1 MMNIIRASMRSTQS
15 GCGTLIVGLI
25 ILGAIGSLFDGGSG
39 TSTPRPSATASAP
52 NNPETSPSADP
63 SPSVVPSLP
72 IALAVD
78 PPAAVAPGAEIVLT
92 VRASAGSECEIGVPE
107 LAREGEAPA
116 ALFVPNGGVATFAW
130 RAGTTKG
137 AWFVT
142 VVCTAEFEREA
153 LEVVVTIK

>member
-1 MMNIIRASMRSTQS
+1 MNIMRASMRSTQS

-25 ILGAIGSLFDGGSG
+25 ILGAISSLFDGGAD
-39 TSTPRPSATASAP
+39 TSTPRPSATASATSE
-52 NNPETSPSADP
+52 PEP

-78 PPAAVAPGAEIVLT
+78 SPAAVARGAEVVLT

-116 ALFVPNGGVATFAW
+116 GLFVPNGGVATFTW
-130 RAGTTKG
+130 RAGSTKG

-153 LEVVVTIK
+153 LEVTVTIK

>member
-1 MMNIIRASMRSTQS
+1 MNIIRASMRSTQS

-25 ILGAIGSLFDGGSG
+25 ILGAIGSLFDGGTD
-39 TSTPRPSATASAP
+39 TSTPRPSATASAS
-52 NNPETSPSADP
+52 NDPETSPSADP

-72 IALAVD
+72 IALEVD
-78 PPAAVAPGAEIVLT
+78 PPVAVARGAEIIVT

-116 ALFVPNGGVATFAW
+116 ALFVPSGGLATFTW
-130 RAGTTKG
+130 RAGSTKG
-137 AWFVT
+137 VWFVT

-153 LEVVVTIK
+153 LEVAVTIK

>member
-1 MMNIIRASMRSTQS
+1 MNIFRATQRSTKS

-25 ILGAIGSLFDGGSG
+25 ILGAIGSLFDEETD
-39 TSTPRPSATASAP
+39 TSTPRPSAVPTATSGLEP
-52 NNPETSPSADP
+52 SPSPTP

-78 PPAAVAPGAEIVLT
+78 PPAAVARGAEIVLT
-92 VRASAGSECEIGVPE
+92 VRASAGSECEIGVPQ

-116 ALFVPNGGVATFAW
+116 ALFVPNGGVATFTW
-130 RAGTTKG
+130 RAGATKG
-137 AWFVT
+137 VWFVT

-153 LEVVVTIK
+153 LEVAVTVK

>member
-1 MMNIIRASMRSTQS
+1 
-15 GCGTLIVGLI
+15 
-25 ILGAIGSLFDGGSG
+25 
-39 TSTPRPSATASAP
+39 
-52 NNPETSPSADP
+52 
-63 SPSVVPSLP
+63 VVPSLP

-78 PPAAVAPGAEIVLT
+78 PPAAVARGAEVVLT

-116 ALFVPNGGVATFAW
+116 ALFVPDGGVATFTW
-130 RAGTTKG
+130 RAGSTKG

-153 LEVVVTIK
+153 LEVTVTIK

>member
-1 MMNIIRASMRSTQS
+1 MNIIRASQRTTKS

-25 ILGAIGSLFDGGSG
+25 ILGAIGSLFDGGSD
-39 TSTPRPSATASAP
+39 TSTPRPSPVPSISSG
-52 NNPETSPSADP
+52 PEPSPSQEP

-78 PPAAVAPGAEIVLT
+78 PPAAVARGAEIVLT

-116 ALFVPNGGVATFAW
+116 ALFVPDGGVATFTW
-130 RAGTTKG
+130 RAGAAKG
-137 AWFVT
+137 VWFVT

-153 LEVVVTIK
+153 LEVAVTIK

>member
-1 MMNIIRASMRSTQS
+1 MNIFRASQRATQG

-25 ILGAIGSLFDGGSG
+25 ILGAIGSLFDGEDNA
-39 TSTPRPSATASAP
+39 STPRPSPVPSATSGVEP
-52 NNPETSPSADP
+52 SPSQEP

-78 PPAAVAPGAEIVLT
+78 PPAAVARGAEVLLT

-107 LAREGEAPA
+107 LARDGEAPA
-116 ALFVPNGGVATFAW
+116 ALFVPTGGVATFAW
-130 RAGTTKG
+130 QAGSTKG

-153 LEVVVTIK
+153 LEVTLTIK

>member
-1 MMNIIRASMRSTQS
+1 MNIIRAPQRTTKG

-25 ILGAIGSLFDGGSG
+25 ILGAIGSLFDDESD
-39 TSTPRPSATASAP
+39 TSTPRPSPVPSISSG
-52 NNPETSPSADP
+52 PEPSPSQEP

-78 PPAAVAPGAEIVLT
+78 PPAAVARGAEVVLT
-92 VRASAGSECEIGVPE
+92 VRASAGSECEIGVPA

-116 ALFVPNGGVATFAW
+116 ALFVPDGGVATFTW
-130 RAGTTKG
+130 TAGATKG
-137 AWFVT
+137 VWYVT

-153 LEVVVTIK
+153 LEVAVTIK